1 MESQVVSWPRWYAR
15 YNDLRVSFF
24 AAGQSAALSKDL
36 LGLRAFSDNDVHR
49 PSLHRS
55 LIHHRDDLLR
65 FSARRSN
72 AARSLRWLLSPAS
85 VSRMAPPPPHPP
97 PPSPLPP
104 PPGFSTKSPEP
115 NPRAGP
121 GGTPQHPP

>member
-85 VSRMAPPPPHPP
+85 HSLLASSPHLLG
-97 PPSPLPP
+97 S
-104 PPGFSTKSPEP
+104 SQRDSDI
-115 NPRAGP
+115 
-121 GGTPQHPP
+121 TPQRRPARRHNSLPN